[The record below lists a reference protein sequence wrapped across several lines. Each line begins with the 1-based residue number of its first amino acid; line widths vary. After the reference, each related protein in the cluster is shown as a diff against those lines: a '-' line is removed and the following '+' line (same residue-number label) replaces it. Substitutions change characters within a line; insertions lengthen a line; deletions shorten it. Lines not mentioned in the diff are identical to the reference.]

1 MLVHTIKEVRE
12 QIKEWEKAGLTVGLV
27 PTMGALHNGHL
38 SLIKKAVEKCDKV
51 VVSVFVNPIQFCQG
65 EDLDKYP
72 RTLEADQKLCESNG
86 VNIVFAPTP
95 SEMYG
100 DCQMRTN
107 DFLTYVIPP
116 FFYVNKLCG
125 KSRVGHFD
133 GVCTVVNKL
142 FNIVQPDF
150 AFFGQKDAQQLIII
164 KKMVKDLNI
173 PVEIIPCP
181 IVREESGL
189 ALSSRNKYLSEEDK
203 IQALALSK
211 ILNNIKNC
219 YKKGITDVEALK
231 ETAYQFLNDH
241 HDLEYL
247 EFMNEENLDEMVAY
261 AKNISAKLGSVIAM
275 SGAIDIV
282 ADENTAYIIR
292 NGHSMMSDIT
302 GTGCML
308 SSVVGV
314 FISANP
320 DNILKAT
327 AVALS
332 AYGLAGE
339 LAYKKTME
347 MDGYTST
354 LRMNLIDYMGK
365 MNVEIFQGGAKIE
378 VR

>member
-1 MLVHTIKEVRE
+1 MSIIEDSKEIFENIKKVRPVMHN
-12 QIKEWEKAGLTVGLV
+12 ISNIVTANDCANITLACGGS
-27 PTMGALHNGHL
+27 PTMADDPDEVEDITSACNGFVLNMGNTGGFMVETMLRAGKKSNEVNHPTVLDPVGAGAAKRRNQVLETL
-38 SLIKKAVEKCDKV
+38 LKEIKFAGSKTSGAKGVDAAEGDKV
-51 VVSVFVNPIQFCQG
+51 
-65 EDLDKYP
+65 
-72 RTLEADQKLCESNG
+72 T
-86 VNIVFAPTP
+86 
-95 SEMYG
+95 
-100 DCQMRTN
+100 
-107 DFLTYVIPP
+107 
-116 FFYVNKLCG
+116 
-125 KSRVGHFD
+125 
-133 GVCTVVNKL
+133 
-142 FNIVQPDF
+142 
-150 AFFGQKDAQQLIII
+150 
-164 KKMVKDLNI
+164 
-173 PVEIIPCP
+173 
-181 IVREESGL
+181 
-189 ALSSRNKYLSEEDK
+189 
-203 IQALALSK
+203 
-211 ILNNIKNC
+211 
-219 YKKGITDVEALK
+219 
-231 ETAYQFLNDH
+231 
-241 HDLEYL
+241 
-247 EFMNEENLDEMVAY
+247 EENLDEMVAY

-365 MNVEIFQGGAKIE
+365 MNAEMLQEGAKIE

>member
-1 MLVHTIKEVRE
+1 MSIIEDSKEIFENIKKVRPVMHN
-12 QIKEWEKAGLTVGLV
+12 ISNIVTANDCANITLACGGS
-27 PTMGALHNGHL
+27 PTMADDPDEVEDITSACNGFVLNMGNTGGFMVETMLRAGKKSNEVNHPTVLDPVGEIKFSVIRGNVSEIKFAGSKTSGAKGVD
-38 SLIKKAVEKCDKV
+38 AAEGDKV
-51 VVSVFVNPIQFCQG
+51 
-65 EDLDKYP
+65 
-72 RTLEADQKLCESNG
+72 T
-86 VNIVFAPTP
+86 
-95 SEMYG
+95 
-100 DCQMRTN
+100 
-107 DFLTYVIPP
+107 
-116 FFYVNKLCG
+116 
-125 KSRVGHFD
+125 
-133 GVCTVVNKL
+133 
-142 FNIVQPDF
+142 
-150 AFFGQKDAQQLIII
+150 
-164 KKMVKDLNI
+164 
-173 PVEIIPCP
+173 
-181 IVREESGL
+181 
-189 ALSSRNKYLSEEDK
+189 
-203 IQALALSK
+203 
-211 ILNNIKNC
+211 
-219 YKKGITDVEALK
+219 
-231 ETAYQFLNDH
+231 
-241 HDLEYL
+241 
-247 EFMNEENLDEMVAY
+247 EENLDEMIAY

-282 ADENTAYIIR
+282 ADKNTAYIIR

-365 MNVEIFQGGAKIE
+365 MNAEMFQGGAKIE